1 VRTPEGTLV
10 RKTSSAFLRSGLAFA
25 GVLVIAVIVW
35 KTGWASVRANLLLI
49 GPWFL
54 VLVALNLVTQAAF
67 VFGLRSVLEPRPRW
81 LHFPRLY
88 GVYLMGDAANY
99 LVPGGGEAAKA
110 HLLRDLGGGQ
120 RAMAAIT
127 LHKHAD
133 LVAQCAF
140 AVLGVSA
147 ALFWFELPRAV
158 AAAAVLGTLALLA
171 LLFLMTWALGRG
183 AFSPILRRLTGWKF
197 LAARLQ
203 RFHSAAEGV
212 DARIALFHA
221 VHRGRFLLAAFFSL
235 LGYCGGLVET
245 WIVLRLLAPSAGWPA
260 MFVIESLPMV
270 LNNAILFVPGKLG
283 GAEGIRTGVFV
294 LVGLSASQGA
304 AYALMRRTR
313 ELFWILPGWALL
325 VRERLRDDH
334 RGLVHSRL
342 REEATD
348 A

>member
-1 VRTPEGTLV
+1 M
-10 RKTSSAFLRSGLAFA
+10 RSGLALA

-54 VLVALNLVTQAAF
+54 GLVALNLVTQAAF
-67 VFGLRSVLEPRPRW
+67 VFGLRNVLEPRPRW
-81 LHFPRLY
+81 LDFPRLY

-99 LVPGGGEAAKA
+99 VVPGGGEAAKA
-110 HLLRDLGGGQ
+110 HLLRNLGGGEA
-120 RAMAAIT
+120 AMAAIT

-133 LVAQCAF
+133 LIAQCAF
-140 AVLGVSA
+140 AVLGVGA
-147 ALFWFELPRAV
+147 ALLWFDLPRAV
-158 AAAAVLGTLALLA
+158 AVASVVGTLALLVLLA
-171 LLFLMTWALGRG
+171 LLTWALGRG
-183 AFSPILRRLTGWKF
+183 AFSPILRRLAGLKF

-203 RFHSAAEGV
+203 RFQSGAEAV
-212 DARIALFHA
+212 DARIVLFHA
-221 VHRGRFLLAAFFSL
+221 VHRRRFLTAAFFCL

-260 MFVIESLPMV
+260 MLAIESLPMV
-270 LNNAILFVPGKLG
+270 LNNAVLFVPGKLG
-283 GAEGIRTGVFV
+283 AAEGIRTGVFV

-304 AYALMRRTR
+304 AFALMRRTR
-313 ELFWILPGWALL
+313 ELFWVLPGWALL
-325 VRERLRDDH
+325 VRERACATIIGAWSTR
-334 RGLVHSRL
+334 RL